1 LKYLAIFLF
10 LSLLVSCGEEETV
23 KVSQGANSP
32 FNYNP
37 GLIPM
42 RWDSGSLPLD
52 VKVSTDFTADFVAGD
67 LDSDGLNP
75 IEQMQK
81 KWEDAHSAVKYFTL
95 PANTTDNKDS
105 TDLDS
110 YRDSEFGI
118 YKSTNW
124 FDSISSSALAITQFY
139 AVRRNAGFSDEY
151 YQMIHVDIIMNY
163 KDYAFSLDNTSN
175 TEYDLPTVILHE
187 LGHLLGLDHQSNF
200 SIDAVMQPY
209 LSVWESKRELYDN
222 DKTRLADNY
231 PSSALSVRGNLAQS
245 AIPSASRKV
254 NENEG
259 ELVRG
264 VIELRADGQCVHFI
278 NDKVVHAH

>member
-1 LKYLAIFLF
+1 MKYLALFLF
-10 LSLLVSCGEEETV
+10 LSILVSCGEEETV

-42 RWDSGSLPLD
+42 RWEASSLPLD
-52 VKVSTDFTADFVAGD
+52 VKTSTAFTDDFVAGD
-67 LDSDGLNP
+67 LDADGLDP
-75 IEQMQK
+75 IEQMEK
-81 KWEDAHSAVKYFTL
+81 KWEDAHSAITFFKT
-95 PANTTDNKDS
+95 PANTTANKDVS
-105 TDLDS
+105 DLDS

-124 FDSISSSALAITQFY
+124 FSSISSSALAITQFY
-139 AVRRNAGFSDEY
+139 ALRKNAGYSDEY

-163 KDYAFSLDNTSN
+163 RDYSFSLDESSN
-175 TEYDLPTVILHE
+175 SEYDLPTVLLHE
-187 LGHLLGLDHQSNF
+187 LGHLLGLDHQPNS

-209 LSVWESKRELYDN
+209 LSVWEAKRDLYAN
-222 DKTRLADNY
+222 DSTRLVDNY
-231 PSSALSVRGNLAQS
+231 PTSALIAKTSAQT
-245 AIPSASRKV
+245 ALPAASIKPA
-254 NENEG
+254 ENEG

-278 NDKVVHAH
+278 NNKMVHTH